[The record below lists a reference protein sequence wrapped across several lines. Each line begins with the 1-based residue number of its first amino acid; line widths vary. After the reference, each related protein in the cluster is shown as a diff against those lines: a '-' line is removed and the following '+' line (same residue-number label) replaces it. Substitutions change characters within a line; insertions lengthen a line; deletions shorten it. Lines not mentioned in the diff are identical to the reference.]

1 MAGMVWVKNVIPHAI
16 SPLGPH
22 RMCDAGS
29 VFERFDDLA
38 RQSIV
43 RSQQEARSLNQPY
56 VGTEHLLLGLL
67 EQHDPRLTPILE
79 SHGIDVEGVRNQV
92 TQTFGGENEPP
103 TGHIPFTPQ
112 AKKALELALR
122 EALELGHNHIGP
134 AHLLLGVVRHGDNGG
149 VQTLGDLHV
158 NVEELAHEIR
168 SQSGGEA

>member
-1 MAGMVWVKNVIPHAI
+1 MVWIKNVIAHAI
-16 SPLGPH
+16 SPLGPD
-22 RMCDAGS
+22 RMCDAGL
-29 VFERFDDLA
+29 VFERFSDLA

-43 RSQQEARSLNQPY
+43 RSQQEARALNQPY

-67 EQHDPRLTPILE
+67 EQHDPLLTPILE
-79 SHGIDVEGVRNQV
+79 SHGVDVEVVRDHV
-92 TQTFGGENEPP
+92 TRTFSGGDEPP

-149 VQTLGDLHV
+149 MKTLADLHV
-158 NVEELAHEIR
+158 NVQELAHEIR
-168 SQSGGEA
+168 SQSGGDA

>member
-1 MAGMVWVKNVIPHAI
+1 
-16 SPLGPH
+16 
-22 RMCDAGS
+22 MCDAGL
-29 VFERFDDLA
+29 VFERFNDLA

-67 EQHDPRLTPILE
+67 EQHDPLLSPILE
-79 SHGIDVEGVRNQV
+79 SHGVDVDGVRDHV
-92 TQTFGGENEPP
+92 KQTFGGEDEPQS
-103 TGHIPFTPQ
+103 GHIPFTPQ

-149 VQTLGDLHV
+149 VQTLGALHV
-158 NVEELAHEIR
+158 NVQELAHEIR
-168 SQSGGEA
+168 SASGGEA